1 MIKYLFPNSIDND
14 YKGNKAP
21 MYLFYLVTAFTVIRS
36 IIHLVS
42 PDGGAQSIATIPLH
56 LYSKE
61 ASDTIIHMFAE
72 WGLSQLL
79 FGLFYI
85 VVLIKYKNLIPL
97 MYLFLVLEYSTR
109 LLLSL
114 YKPFELEGQAP
125 GGIGNYVLVPLFI
138 VMFILSLRNNQQ

>member
-14 YKGNKAP
+14 YKGNMAP
-21 MYLFYLVTAFTVIRS
+21 MYLFYLVTAFTLVRS

-42 PDGGAQSIATIPLH
+42 PDGGAQSIATIPLY
-56 LYSKE
+56 LYSKD

-79 FGLFYI
+79 LGLFYI
-85 VVLIKYKNLIPL
+85 VVLIKYKSLIPL

-109 LLLSL
+109 SLLSF
-114 YKPFELEGQAP
+114 YKPFALEGQAP
-125 GGIGNYVLVPLFI
+125 GGVGNYVLVPLFI
-138 VMFILSLRNNQQ
+138 LMFILSLKNNRQ

>member
-14 YKGNKAP
+14 YKGNMAP
-21 MYLFYLVTAFTVIRS
+21 MYLFYMVTTFTVVRS
-36 IIHLVS
+36 LIHIIS

-85 VVLIKYKNLIPL
+85 AVLIKYKSLIPL

-109 LLLSL
+109 LLLSF
-114 YKPFELEGQAP
+114 YKPFALEGQAP

-138 VMFILSLRNNQQ
+138 LMFILSLKNNR

>member
-1 MIKYLFPNSIDND
+1 MMKHLFPNSIDND
-14 YKGNKAP
+14 YKGNKLP

-42 PDGGAQSIATIPLH
+42 PDGGAQSIATIPFH

-61 ASDTIIHMFAE
+61 ATDTIIHLFAE

-85 VVLIKYKNLIPL
+85 VVLVKYKSLIPL
-97 MYLFLVLEYSTR
+97 MYLFLVIEYSTR
-109 LLLSL
+109 LLLGF
-114 YKPFELEGQAP
+114 YKPFELEGHAP
-125 GGIGNYVLVPLFI
+125 GGIGNYILVPLFI
-138 VMFILSLRNNQQ
+138 LMFILSLRNNQQ

>member
-1 MIKYLFPNSIDND
+1 MKHLFPNSIDND
-14 YKGNKAP
+14 YKGNMAP
-21 MYLFYLVTAFTVIRS
+21 MYLFYLVTAFTVVRS

-56 LYSKE
+56 LYSKD

-85 VVLIKYKNLIPL
+85 AVLIKYKSLIPL

-109 LLLSL
+109 LLLSF
-114 YKPFELEGQAP
+114 YKPFALEGQAP

-138 VMFILSLRNNQQ
+138 LMFILSLKNNR

>member
-1 MIKYLFPNSIDND
+1 
-14 YKGNKAP
+14 

-138 VMFILSLRNNQQ
+138 VMFVLSLRNNQQ

>member
-14 YKGNKAP
+14 YKGNLAP
-21 MYLFYLVTAFTVIRS
+21 MYLFYMVTTFTVVRS
-36 IIHLVS
+36 LIHLIS

-79 FGLFYI
+79 LGLFYI
-85 VVLIKYKNLIPL
+85 VVLIKYKSLIPL
-97 MYLFLVLEYSTR
+97 MYLFLVIEYSSR
-109 LLLSL
+109 LLLSF
-114 YKPFELEGQAP
+114 YKPFALEGQAP
-125 GGIGNYVLVPLFI
+125 GGIGNYFLVPLFI
-138 VMFILSLRNNQQ
+138 LMFILSLKNNRQ

>member
-21 MYLFYLVTAFTVIRS
+21 LYLFYLVTAFTVVRS

-56 LYSKE
+56 LYSKD

-79 FGLFYI
+79 FGLFYV
-85 VVLIKYKNLIPL
+85 VVLIKYKSLIPL
-97 MYLFLVLEYSTR
+97 MYLFLVIEYSSR
-109 LLLSL
+109 LLLGF
-114 YKPFELEGQAP
+114 YKPFELEVYAP
-125 GGIGNYVLVPLFI
+125 GGVGNYILVPLFI
-138 VMFILSLRNNQQ
+138 LMFILSLRNNRQ

>member
-14 YKGNKAP
+14 YKGNKVT

>member
-1 MIKYLFPNSIDND
+1 MIKYLFPNNIDND

-21 MYLFYLVTAFTVIRS
+21 LYLFFLVTAFTVVRS

-56 LYSKE
+56 AYSKD

-79 FGLFYI
+79 LGLFYV
-85 VVLIKYKNLIPL
+85 VVLIKYKSLIPL
-97 MYLFLVLEYSTR
+97 MYLFLVIEYSSR
-109 LLLSL
+109 LLLGF
-114 YKPFELEGQAP
+114 YKPFELEGHAP
-125 GGIGNYVLVPLFI
+125 GGVGNYILVPLFI
-138 VMFILSLRNNQQ
+138 LMFILSLRNNRQ

>member
-1 MIKYLFPNSIDND
+1 
-14 YKGNKAP
+14 
-21 MYLFYLVTAFTVIRS
+21 
-36 IIHLVS
+36 
-42 PDGGAQSIATIPLH
+42 
-56 LYSKE
+56 
-61 ASDTIIHMFAE
+61 
-72 WGLSQLL
+72 
-79 FGLFYI
+79 
-85 VVLIKYKNLIPL
+85 

>member
-1 MIKYLFPNSIDND
+1 
-14 YKGNKAP
+14 

-85 VVLIKYKNLIPL
+85 AVLIKYKNLIPL

>member
-1 MIKYLFPNSIDND
+1 MIKYLFPNRIDND

-56 LYSKE
+56 LYSKD

-79 FGLFYI
+79 LGILYI
-85 VVLIKYKNLIPL
+85 VVLIKYKSLIPL
-97 MYLFLVLEYSTR
+97 MYLFLVIEYSSR
-109 LLLSL
+109 LLLGF
-114 YKPFELEGQAP
+114 YKPFELEGHAP
-125 GGIGNYVLVPLFI
+125 GGVGNYILVPLFI
-138 VMFILSLRNNQQ
+138 LMFILSLRNNRQ

>member
-1 MIKYLFPNSIDND
+1 
-14 YKGNKAP
+14 

>member
-21 MYLFYLVTAFTVIRS
+21 MYLFYLVTAFTVVRS

-42 PDGGAQSIATIPLH
+42 PDGGAQSIATIPLY
-56 LYSKE
+56 LYSKD

-79 FGLFYI
+79 LGLFYV
-85 VVLIKYKNLIPL
+85 VVLIKYKSLIPL
-97 MYLFLVLEYSTR
+97 MYLFLVIEYSGR
-109 LLLSL
+109 LLLGFN
-114 YKPFELEGQAP
+114 KPFELEGYAP
-125 GGIGNYVLVPLFI
+125 GGVGNYILVPLFI
-138 VMFILSLRNNQQ
+138 LMFILSLRNNRQ

>member
-14 YKGNKAP
+14 YKGNMAP
-21 MYLFYLVTAFTVIRS
+21 MYLFYMVTTFTVVRS
-36 IIHLVS
+36 LIHLIS

-79 FGLFYI
+79 LGLFYI
-85 VVLIKYKNLIPL
+85 VVLIKYKSLIPL
-97 MYLFLVLEYSTR
+97 MYLFLVIEYSSR
-109 LLLSL
+109 LLLSF
-114 YKPFELEGQAP
+114 YKPFALEGQAP
-125 GGIGNYVLVPLFI
+125 GGIGNYFLVPLFI
-138 VMFILSLRNNQQ
+138 LMFILSLKNNRQ

>member
-21 MYLFYLVTAFTVIRS
+21 LYLFYLVTAFTVVRS

-56 LYSKE
+56 LYSKD

-79 FGLFYI
+79 LGLFYV
-85 VVLIKYKNLIPL
+85 VVLIKYKSLIPL

-109 LLLSL
+109 LLLSF

-125 GGIGNYVLVPLFI
+125 GGIGNYLLVPLFI
-138 VMFILSLRNNQQ
+138 VMFILSLKNNR

>member
-14 YKGNKAP
+14 YKGNMAP
-21 MYLFYLVTAFTVIRS
+21 MYLFYMVTTFTVVRS
-36 IIHLVS
+36 LIHLIS

-85 VVLIKYKNLIPL
+85 VVLIKYKSLIPL
-97 MYLFLVLEYSTR
+97 MYLFLVIEYSCR
-109 LLLSL
+109 LLLSF
-114 YKPFELEGQAP
+114 YKPFALEGQAP
-125 GGIGNYVLVPLFI
+125 GGIGNYFLVPLFI
-138 VMFILSLRNNQQ
+138 LMFILSLKNNRQ

>member
-14 YKGNKAP
+14 YKGNKAA
-21 MYLFYLVTAFTVIRS
+21 MYLFYLVTAFTVVRS

-56 LYSKE
+56 LISKD

-85 VVLIKYKNLIPL
+85 VVLIKYKSLIPL
-97 MYLFLVLEYSTR
+97 MYLLLVLEYSTR
-109 LLLSL
+109 LFLGFN
-114 YKPFELEGQAP
+114 KPFELEGHAP
-125 GGIGNYVLVPLFI
+125 GGIGNYILVPLFFL
-138 VMFILSLRNNQQ
+138 MFILSLRNNQQ

>member
-1 MIKYLFPNSIDND
+1 MKYLFPNSIDND
-14 YKGNKAP
+14 YKGNKLP
-21 MYLFYLVTAFTVIRS
+21 MYLFYLVTAFTVVRS
-36 IIHLVS
+36 LIHLIS

-61 ASDTIIHMFAE
+61 ASDTIIHMFSE

-85 VVLIKYKNLIPL
+85 VVLTRYKSLIPL
-97 MYLFLVLEYSTR
+97 MYLLLVLEYSTR
-109 LLLSL
+109 LLLSF

-125 GGIGNYVLVPLFI
+125 GGIGNYLLVPLFI
-138 VMFILSLRNNQQ
+138 VMFILSLKNNR

>member
-14 YKGNKAP
+14 YKGNMAP
-21 MYLFYLVTAFTVIRS
+21 MYLFYVVTAFTIVRS

-56 LYSKE
+56 LYSKD
-61 ASDTIIHMFAE
+61 ASDTIIHMFSE

-85 VVLIKYKNLIPL
+85 VVLIKYKSLIPL

-109 LLLSL
+109 LLLSF
-114 YKPFELEGQAP
+114 YKPFALEGQAP
-125 GGIGNYVLVPLFI
+125 GGIGNYILVPLFI
-138 VMFILSLRNNQQ
+138 LMFILSLKNNRQ